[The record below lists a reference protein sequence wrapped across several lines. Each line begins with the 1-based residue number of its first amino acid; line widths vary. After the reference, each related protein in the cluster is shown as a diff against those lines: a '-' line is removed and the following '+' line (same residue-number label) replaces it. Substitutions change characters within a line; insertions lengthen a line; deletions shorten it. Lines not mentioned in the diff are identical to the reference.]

1 VSSTQPRTPKG
12 TPTGGRYAATAHTET
27 DIGLEPQLTDAER
40 WSQVFDRHQR
50 AVLTRAGVAPE
61 RWLEAAEALPEVGI
75 GRVDHEALIEAQRH
89 GVDPALA
96 AAVIE
101 VTGGQPNA
109 FHRLGRI
116 PGLDQATVRSVP
128 DDLRPIDPSALE
140 TMLAS
145 GIDMDRLA
153 AAHRHNPLA
162 RLDTRGARSGVRT
175 VEIAEAQITSDEA
188 ARSGSG
194 DDWHRALL
202 VREAGMDPELA
213 AAWPADIY
221 PPVIE
226 ALEGGGWKPGDLTA
240 EGACGRAFAWARQ
253 SVDAEGERA
262 WTGAGFAHAHD
273 AKGYLEAGLSAP
285 DAAKWRKV
293 GDDPDAMDRFVGDY
307 VAAGVTVEQAA
318 AASRSLVVDYEAP
331 TLIAQLTPDELDQW
345 CIALGVTKARSE
357 SIRPWRELAGISDTG
372 RVAQWRQLMHTDDR
386 RELRFL
392 TPGEIGF
399 IDRQVGPDRVAGT
412 PDTHPLVLATA
423 DHLGMDVAQLEG
435 QVGSRAVVEACRTAF
450 ARRRVAAPF

>member
-1 VSSTQPRTPKG
+1 
-12 TPTGGRYAATAHTET
+12 
-27 DIGLEPQLTDAER
+27 
-40 WSQVFDRHQR
+40 
-50 AVLTRAGVAPE
+50 
-61 RWLEAAEALPEVGI
+61 
-75 GRVDHEALIEAQRH
+75 VDHEALIEAQRH

-116 PGLDQATVRSVP
+116 PGLDPATVRSVP
-128 DDLRPIDPSALE
+128 DDLRPIDPAALE

-153 AAHRHNPLA
+153 EAHRHNPLA
-162 RLDTRGARSGVRT
+162 RLATRGARSGVRT
-175 VEIAEAQITSDEA
+175 VEIAEAAVTAQEA

-202 VREAGMDPELA
+202 VREAAMAPELA
-213 AAWPADIY
+213 AEWPADIY

-226 ALEGGGWKPGDLTA
+226 ALDAGGWKPGELTA

-253 SVDAEGERA
+253 GVDAEGERA

-273 AKGYLEAGLSAP
+273 AKQYVEAGLAP
-285 DAAKWRKV
+285 DVAARWRKV

-307 VAAGVTVEQAA
+307 VAAGVTLDQAA

-331 TLIAQLTPDELDQW
+331 ALIAQLSASELDQW
-345 CIALGVTKARSE
+345 CIGLGVTRARASA
-357 SIRPWRELAGISDTG
+357 IKPWREHAGITDPQRVG
-372 RVAQWRQLMHTDDR
+372 RWRKLMHSEAR

-399 IDRQVGPDRVAGT
+399 IDRQVGPDRVEAA

-423 DHLGMDVAQLEG
+423 DRLGMDVAQLEG
-435 QVGSRAVVEACRTAF
+435 QVGTRAVVDACRTAF
-450 ARRRVAAPF
+450 ARRRVEVPF